1 MLRNKRIR
9 GTLITSLVGILIA
22 TTIVLVWGALVF
34 SVTFL
39 AKSVTCNLSGTYTR
53 ELHQDGSTT
62 WSPSEPSSA
71 TITASGRVW
80 GLGKAAVEVASG
92 NVGFT
97 SGNVGGKSV
106 SSSKNGERIGT
117 WAAYVVY
124 IPYWQQ
130 AYKTFSTS
138 SDVAGLSTTDNTY
151 YWTATGKFYTTWIRF
166 MYGWNDEP
174 EDHTPVDADGSWTV
188 KTEKVCPACKK
199 YVNSFTQHQQTCPG
213 CGTTYYTC
221 TSQRVLAANSIAE
234 TDGWGRHWQGRCVD
248 STSIR
253 DRNGNTIRGCGARIW
268 ACNNGIHGLSKCASC
283 KDWKRDCMT
292 HVCPNGGTV
301 RNNRGGTIGGGGGS
315 DSYVACPAG
324 SSCSRGGRV
333 SMPSAHKRR
342 SNSGCG
348 HRFYE
353 CIDGE
358 GPKHRLRTC
367 SRCNTRYT
375 QCGNWGPCRHNGRT
389 YVYHN

>member
-1 MLRNKRIR
+1 MFQKQLTFILITLLASLCLANSVHADLNFQTDLTVGQRPPNTEYKRKVKQDGTYKISPISPSSISVGTGAYAYGFGWATAKIAGTVNGSKTSTTKSYKVGKWGSIVAFSPLRNNFTNERKWVSAYIR
-9 GTLITSLVGILIA
+9 GP
-22 TTIVLVWGALVF
+22 F
-34 SVTFL
+34 SHA
-39 AKSVTCNLSGTYTR
+39 AKSTPYTWNADA
-53 ELHQDGSTT
+53 EIKLQGYWFNDSKGWT
-62 WSPSEPSSA
+62 PAPPNVKVSE
-71 TITASGRVW
+71 
-80 GLGKAAVEVASG
+80 G
-92 NVGFT
+92 N
-97 SGNVGGKSV
+97 
-106 SSSKNGERIGT
+106 
-117 WAAYVVY
+117 
-124 IPYWQQ
+124 
-130 AYKTFSTS
+130 
-138 SDVAGLSTTDNTY
+138 
-151 YWTATGKFYTTWIRF
+151 TGQ
-166 MYGWNDEP
+166 
-174 EDHTPVDADGSWTV
+174 WTV
-188 KTEKVCPACKK
+188 TEVKVCTACGEE
-199 YVNSFTQHQQTCPG
+199 VSDFTQHQVTCPG

-248 STSIR
+248 
-253 DRNGNTIRGCGARIW
+253 GFAKGCGALIW
-268 ACNNGIHGLSKCASC
+268 ACNNGIHGSKRCASC
-283 KDWKRDCMT
+283 NNWKRDCIT
-292 HVCPNGGTV
+292 HVCPNGGTA
-301 RNNRGGTIGGGGGS
+301 RNNRGGAIGGGGGS

-333 SMPSAHKRR
+333 SAPSEHKRR